1 MRIKKLILL
10 FLLCE
15 WSAFADLKPGPLFT
29 DNMVLQRD
37 KPVVIWGTAEPGETV
52 TVEFAG
58 QTKSGVARDGGKWQ
72 VTLDPMPA
80 SSEPRKMIISSN
92 SNTPTL
98 QYSNLLVGEVW
109 LAGGQSNMRWAL
121 WNTEGAA
128 ELFASGGA
136 DIPGLRLFAMPEI
149 VNELDADLPIR
160 GWQECT
166 KESSTA
172 FSAVTWYFGRALKE
186 HFGDVPVGLIMS
198 ARGGTPAEAW
208 MDPEFAAACKPFREY
223 ADSIVTEYRSQYKSF
238 DEYKSAYLQYRSDW
252 RDFVHKKS
260 SKKPEEPVG
269 PWWSQRAGGLYSTMI
284 APILP
289 YTVRGVLWYQGE
301 SNQWRAYE
309 YRCVLETLI
318 RNWRRDFNDAA
329 LPFLVVQLPGFG
341 AGGRAHPVWAVVRDS
356 QAVVAETVPHVG
368 LVSIPELGDEKDIH
382 PRNKRSVGE
391 RLALFAQGFVYGE
404 NIQYASPSLD
414 SAEFIDGKAVVTL
427 KDAEGLVQQGDAIHG
442 FTIAGVDQK
451 FVPAAVE
458 LNGGQL
464 IVSSPEV
471 KDPIAVRYLWS
482 NWIDP
487 AKVNLFNG
495 AGLPL
500 APFRTDEFSVVT
512 QK

>member
-1 MRIKKLILL
+1 MIKKILL
-10 FLLCE
+10 IVCCL
-15 WSAFADLKPGPLFT
+15 FAHWVAAEINLGPLFT

-37 KPVVIWGTAEPGETV
+37 KPVVIWGTAEQGETV

-58 QTKSGVARDGGKWQ
+58 QAKSGVTGADGKWQ

-109 LAGGQSNMRWAL
+109 FAGGQSNMRFGL
-121 WNTEGAA
+121 WSTDGAA

-136 DIPGLRLFAMPEI
+136 EVDGIRLFAMPEI
-149 VNELDADLPIR
+149 VNELDMDLPIK
-160 GWQECT
+160 GWQACT

-172 FSAVTWYFGRALKE
+172 FSAVAWYFGRALKE

-198 ARGGTPAEAW
+198 ARGGTPGEAW
-208 MDPEFAAACKPFREY
+208 MDPEFSADCKPFREY
-223 ADSIVTEYRSQYKSF
+223 ADSIDTEYRAKFSDF
-238 DEYKSAYLQYRSDW
+238 EEYKRVYIQYRRDLN
-252 RDFVHKKS
+252 DFVQKKS
-260 SKKPEEPVG
+260 PKKPEEPKG
-269 PWWSQRAGGLYSTMI
+269 PWWSQRAGGFYSTMI

-289 YTVRGVLWYQGE
+289 YTVRGILWYQGE
-301 SNQWRAYE
+301 TNIWRAYD
-309 YRCVLETLI
+309 YRYVLEMLI
-318 RNWRRDFNDAA
+318 HNWRRDFNDGT

-341 AGGRAHPVWAVVRDS
+341 NNDTHPVLAVVRDS
-356 QAVVAETVPHVG
+356 QTVVAANDSNVG
-368 LVSIPELGDEKDIH
+368 LIPIPELGDEKDIH
-382 PRNKRSVGE
+382 PRNKRPVGE
-391 RLALFAQGFVYGE
+391 RLARFARGFVYGE

-414 SAEFIDGKAVVTL
+414 SAEFVDGKAVVLL
-427 KDAEGLVQQGDAIHG
+427 KDADGLVQQGDAIHG
-442 FTIAGVDQK
+442 FTIAGADQI
-451 FVPAAVE
+451 FFSATVE

-471 KDPIAVRYLWS
+471 KDPVAVRYLWT